1 MQDHEHLPRS
11 YEALAEALARIK
23 YLVLRTL
30 THEGRHHL
38 YQLARASG
46 ELVDAL
52 SHEHGAAQAR
62 FATEQLEALMAE
74 PRESLLRRYVS
85 FRRPRKSSSGS
96 GAIRVKS
103 QNSSVASPQTRRH
116 ILLGL
121 LGTVLLL
128 AVVL

>member
-1 MQDHEHLPRS
+1 MQDHEHLPQS
-11 YEALAEALARIK
+11 YEALDEALARIK

-62 FATEQLEALMAE
+62 FATGQLEALMAE
-74 PRESLLRRYVS
+74 PARHSCAVTCPFAARANPPAGPGPSGSRARILPWRP
-85 FRRPRKSSSGS
+85 RRPG
-96 GAIRVKS
+96 
-103 QNSSVASPQTRRH
+103 
-116 ILLGL
+116 
-121 LGTVLLL
+121 GTSC
-128 AVVL
+128 